1 MHGIGLKAA
10 ETRRPTAAATF
21 GEITSCQDVVGCL
34 ADLAILLLALGRAGG
49 VRGKGF
55 FEGCMRACGAAE
67 IGRTRET
74 A

>member
-1 MHGIGLKAA
+1 MLADGGEAGLHS
-10 ETRRPTAAATF
+10 R
-21 GEITSCQDVVGCL
+21 GEAGVACQDVVECL
-34 ADLAILLLALGRAGG
+34 ADLAILLGRAGG